1 MSSPAASPPPHQPTF
16 PAPNAPSAFPHVS
29 ANLLPIAE
37 AMFQR
42 TTGSA
47 PAARLTLLA
56 TDIADLLRYTGTRA
70 RLLFQLCLWTVMW
83 CAPLFIRRLPPLRK
97 LPVNARIAAL
107 TQMEKSPLGA
117 APLLAI
123 KALLCTLY
131 YEQPDAAREIGADD
145 ACDANASIPP
155 GHTPRRLPLLTAV
168 TPSPAAP
175 THGANS

>member
-1 MSSPAASPPPHQPTF
+1 MTLRTKTLTAVAALTL
-16 PAPNAPSAFPHVS
+16 SAAAWAQETTVTVVPET
-29 ANLLPIAE
+29 ATPAE
-37 AMFQR
+37 AADAVA
-42 TTGSA
+42 GA
-47 PAARLTLLA
+47 A
-56 TDIADLLRYTGTRA
+56 TDAAAAVSDTAAAAGEA
-70 RLLFQLCLWTVMW
+70 GDD
-83 CAPLFIRRLPPLRK
+83 
-97 LPVNARIAAL
+97 ARIAAL
-107 TQMEKSPLGA
+107 TQMEKSPLVA